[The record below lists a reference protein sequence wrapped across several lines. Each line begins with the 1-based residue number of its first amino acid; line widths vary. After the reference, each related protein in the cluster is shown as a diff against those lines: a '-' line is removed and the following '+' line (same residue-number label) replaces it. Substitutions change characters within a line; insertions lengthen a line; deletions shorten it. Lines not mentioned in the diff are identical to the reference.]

1 MPLFGPKQPPVP
13 VDDSGYP
20 DRVAPQAV
28 EVLPDA
34 LRYPRALLLPISAR
48 AENATPGTNTNPW
61 GSLRPETVLTGF
73 PMLYSVAVHKLPPAE
88 AKKAA
93 KRRRVVTEALA
104 QVMAEK
110 AKRRPSSAEVATVQ
124 ALDGVE
130 SAVALGHD
138 LYRVAFMAALF
149 APPETAE
156 EAEGVWR
163 MLENRLRAAGL
174 IPQRLYYVPE
184 QAVYHLQ
191 PGGDLFGKD
200 NNALAFLHEVLP
212 MLPRPSRP
220 VPPAPD
226 AVWLGRHVT
235 EGRDVHF
242 SFREGLDPTGEKP
255 THNITLILGEQG
267 SGKTTL
273 MRLMLVQRLLQ
284 GRAVLSIDPEGEN
297 NRLVKALGGEV
308 VPAGVPEDKETCLI
322 HPLQADTPEE
332 MFSAAR
338 FFLYAIL
345 GDMALT
351 PTSTA
356 VIHEAVQRRWERRPG
371 PMAVSDLMEALSLT
385 QTPDGAI
392 LAAALRP
399 YARGGLWEGFF
410 DRPKALL
417 SPRLEPGAWR
427 SFDLAALRDENK
439 AVVMA
444 VLGWFVYHAITVGRQ
459 PMDIFVDEGW
469 RLLKAPAFRDLLD
482 EIGRRGRK
490 RDVGIVFITHLPH
503 DLLKDPTSLSL
514 ASTAF
519 IGFLPPDEA
528 YRFFRGMGVP
538 DDEAKRRAGQVSRLG
553 QGRFMA
559 APSGGR
565 GSLFPLQ
572 VLVPPAWRDA
582 WREWGAWQGKREA
595 A

>member
-1 MPLFGPKQPPVP
+1 MPLFAPKRPQIP
-13 VDDSGYP
+13 VDDPGYA
-20 DRVAPQAV
+20 DRVAPQAL
-28 EVLPDA
+28 ELLPDA
-34 LRYPRALLLPISAR
+34 VRFPHAVMFPISAR
-48 AENATPGTNTNPW
+48 AEGVTPGARNPW
-61 GSLRPETVLTGF
+61 SKLRPKAVLTGY
-73 PMLYSVAVHKLPPAE
+73 PMLYSVAVHKLLPAE

-104 QVMAEK
+104 QIMAEK
-110 AKRRPSSAEVATVQ
+110 AKRRPSMAEVATVQ

-130 SAVALGHD
+130 SAVALGED
-138 LYRVAFMAALF
+138 LFRVAFLAALF
-149 APPETAE
+149 TPPEMVE
-156 EAEGVWR
+156 QAEGVWHT
-163 MLENRLRAAGL
+163 LENRLRAAGL
-174 IPQRLYYVPE
+174 IPQRLYYVAE
-184 QAVYHLQ
+184 QALYHLQ
-191 PGGDLFGKD
+191 PGGDFFPKD
-200 NNALAFLHEVLP
+200 NNAFVFIPEVLP

-226 AVWLGRHVT
+226 AVWLGRHPV
-235 EGRDVHF
+235 EGRDVYF

-297 NRLVKALGGEV
+297 NRMVQALGGEV
-308 VPAGVPEDKETCLI
+308 VPARVPDDPDTCLV

-332 MFSAAR
+332 MFSAVR

-345 GDMALT
+345 GELATT
-351 PTSTA
+351 PTATA
-356 VIHEAVQRRWERRPG
+356 VIHEAIQRRWARRPG
-371 PMAVSDLMEALSLT
+371 PMSVSDLMEALSLT
-385 QTPDGAI
+385 QTPDGAT

-417 SPRLEPGAWR
+417 SPHLKPGEWR
-427 SFDLAALRDENK
+427 SFDLTSLRDENK

-459 PMDIFVDEGW
+459 PMDVFVDEGW
-469 RLLKAPAFRDLLD
+469 YLLRIPAFRDLLD

-490 RDVGIVFITHLPH
+490 RDVGIVFITHLPA
-503 DLLKDPTSLSL
+503 DLMKDPTSLSL

-519 IGFLPPDEA
+519 IGFLPPDGA
-528 YRFFRGMGVP
+528 FAFFRSLGVP
-538 DDEAKRRAGQVSRLG
+538 EDEARRRAEQVARQG
-553 QGRFMA
+553 KGRFMA

-572 VLVPPAWRDA
+572 VLVPQGWKER
-582 WREWGAWQGKREA
+582 WQSWGAWDDKQ
-595 A
+595 